1 MATANV
7 VIRCSDPESV
17 IAKLPAEF
25 QEAAKIHYF
34 DKGYAKRRYHDD
46 PEFREKEKNRC
57 RERNRKRYANDPAYR
72 AKLAEQRKSK
82 QTQSDDSG
90 HCVGT

>member
-7 VIRCSDPESV
+7 VIRCSDPDSV

-46 PEFREKEKNRC
+46 PEFREKSQQKAKDFA
-57 RERNRKRYANDPAYR
+57 KRRYDNDPEFR
-72 AKLAEQRKSK
+72 AKKLEMARIRHAQKKVTRED
-82 QTQSDDSG
+82 T
-90 HCVGT
+90 